1 MSFRSLDNFGR
12 GLFVLPFI
20 LSNFVNH
27 FLISHYSLQQDF
39 YYFLTVTAK
48 DNDVS
53 VLFIYLFI
61 KAFVITFTY

>member
-1 MSFRSLDNFGR
+1 MALAF
-12 GLFVLPFI
+12 PFI

-61 KAFVITFTY
+61 